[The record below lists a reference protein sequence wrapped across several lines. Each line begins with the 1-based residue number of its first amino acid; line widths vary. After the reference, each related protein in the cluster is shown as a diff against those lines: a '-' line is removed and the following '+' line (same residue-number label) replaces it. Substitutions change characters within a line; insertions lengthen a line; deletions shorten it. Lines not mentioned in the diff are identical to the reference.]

1 MPERYPSKMQYQNTA
16 PKNVVLRA
24 RPRLFS
30 LERWRVGHR
39 LIALVVAIA
48 LPLNILIV
56 AAIAGLASSA
66 IDAQRT
72 TLLYTAR
79 SVASGV
85 DAQLAKYV
93 AIAADLQRSSALL
106 GDNLTAFEAEARQA
120 LTAVPDAW
128 VGVSDPSGQQLINT
142 SPRAKRP
149 LPRRSQES
157 LLAMRR
163 AIDTHSIIITDVR
176 RGTAV
181 DDWIATVEAPVFK
194 GGEPYRV
201 VSVAISLQAFLNV
214 LSELEIPKAW
224 LAAIID
230 GDGRYIARVPDNDRR
245 VGQLASEGWREV
257 RHEEGVFEFPS
268 LEGDLIVNASAR
280 SRLSAWTIGI
290 ALQKGELTGA
300 AWRAVRWSAILGAL
314 ISLSS
319 LLLAVQVAR
328 SIARPINMLRAN
340 AAALVNG
347 APMQYRPDSP
357 EIRELWEALRQ
368 AVEDRNRVD
377 VELKQLSARM
387 TAIVSSSYDAIISQT
402 LTGAITSW
410 NESAEQLFGY
420 SAQEIIGRSIRRL
433 IPADRQQEEDDILA
447 RLQKEEMV
455 RSFETVRLT
464 KTGRPIDV
472 SLTISPLRDAA
483 GSLIGA
489 SQSAR
494 DVTERKERETRLQE
508 SEERLSQIINT
519 VNAFVGLLDRDGKII
534 EVNARALEAA
544 GIARKEVIGRPI
556 ADTPW
561 FSHTP
566 EAGRRMG
573 EIIARCRAGETVR
586 CDLEYSTRGEL
597 RWADFQA
604 APIFGA
610 DGRVTAIVPSG
621 VDITD
626 RKRSEEQ
633 VRLLM
638 LEVNHRAKNM
648 LGVVLAIARQTTS
661 SSPGDFLSKLTQRIQ
676 ALSVNLDLLVKNEW
690 QGIDLAPLVHAQLA
704 YFSEA
709 IGSRIAIEG
718 PELRLTREAA
728 QGIGMALHELATN
741 AVKHGALL
749 NDHGSITIAWSCDD
763 DVFTISWEEHG
774 GPPVEKPTR
783 NGFGHTVLTTLAEA
797 AVSGH
802 VSLDYKPSGLKWAL
816 TCSACNA
823 LEPAGAGRAPHLRRL
838 A

>member
-1 MPERYPSKMQYQNTA
+1 MQYQNTA
-16 PKNVVLRA
+16 PKNAVLRA
-24 RPRLFS
+24 WPRLFS
-30 LERWRVGHR
+30 FDRWRLGHR

-93 AIAADLQRSSALL
+93 AIAADLQRSSSLL
-106 GDNLTAFEAEARQA
+106 TGNLTAFEAEARQA

-128 VGVSDPSGQQLINT
+128 VAVTDLSGQQLINT
-142 SPRAKRP
+142 SPRAIHP
-149 LPRRSQES
+149 LPRRSEES
-157 LLAMRR
+157 LRSQQR
-163 AIDTHSIIITDVR
+163 AIETHSIIVTGVR

-194 GGEPYRV
+194 SGEPVRV
-201 VSVAISLQAFLNV
+201 VSVAISLSAFLTV
-214 LSELEIPKAW
+214 LGELEIPRSW
-224 LAAIID
+224 LAGIID
-230 GDGRYIARVPDNDRR
+230 GDGRFVARIPDNDKR
-245 VGQLASEGWREV
+245 VGQLASEGWRGG

-280 SRLSAWTIGI
+280 SKLSEWTIGI
-290 ALQKGELTGA
+290 ALQKSELTGA
-300 AWRAVRWSAILGAL
+300 AWRAVRWSAIVGAL

-319 LLLAVQVAR
+319 LLFAAQVAR
-328 SIARPINMLRAN
+328 SIARPINMLRTN

-357 EIRELWEALRQ
+357 EIGELWEALNQ
-368 AVEDRNRVD
+368 AVEDRNRAD
-377 VELKQLSARM
+377 LELKQLSARM
-387 TAIVSSSYDAIISQT
+387 TAIVSSSYDAIISKT
-402 LTGAITSW
+402 LDGRITSW

-420 SAQEIIGRSIRRL
+420 SAQEIIGHSIRRL
-433 IPADRQQEEDDILA
+433 IPADRQQEEDDIIA
-447 RLQKEEMV
+447 RLQQGEV
-455 RSFETVRLT
+455 IRSFETVRLT
-464 KTGRPIDV
+464 RTGRPIDV

-494 DVTERKERETRLQE
+494 DVTERRERETRLRE
-508 SEERLSQIINT
+508 SEERLTQIINT
-519 VNAFVGLLDRDGKII
+519 VNAFVGLLDRGGKII
-534 EVNARALEAA
+534 EINARALAAARISREEA
-544 GIARKEVIGRPI
+544 IGRHM

-566 EAGRRMG
+566 EAAKQMREM
-573 EIIARCRAGETVR
+573 IARCQAGETVR
-586 CDLEYSTRGEL
+586 CDLEYSMRGEL

-610 DGRVTAIVPSG
+610 DGNVTAIVPSG

-633 VRLLM
+633 VHLLM

-690 QGIDLAPLVHAQLA
+690 KGVDLAPLVHAQLA

-709 IGSRIAIEG
+709 IGTRITIEG
-718 PELRLTREAA
+718 PDLRLTREAA

-741 AVKHGALL
+741 AVKHGALS
-749 NDHGSITIAWSCDD
+749 NENGSITITWTCDD
-763 DVFTISWEEHG
+763 DVFAVSWQEHG
-774 GPPVEKPTR
+774 GPPVDEPTR
-783 NGFGHTVLTTLAEA
+783 RGFGNTVLTTLAET
-797 AVSGH
+797 AVAGH
-802 VSLDYKPSGLKWAL
+802 VSLDYEPTGLRWQL
-816 TCSACNA
+816 TCPAHNA
-823 LEPAGAGRAPHLRRL
+823 LEPADAPSARHLRRR

>member
-1 MPERYPSKMQYQNTA
+1 MQYPGTA
-16 PKNVVLRA
+16 PKNAVLRA
-24 RPRLFS
+24 KPRFFS
-30 LERWRVGHR
+30 FDRWRLGHR

-56 AAIAGLASSA
+56 AAIASLAGSA
-66 IDAQRT
+66 IEAQRT

-106 GDNLTAFEAEARQA
+106 ADKLTAFEAEARQA

-128 VGVSDPSGQQLINT
+128 VAVSDRSGQQLINT
-142 SPRAKRP
+142 SPRAMRP
-149 LPRRSQES
+149 LPRRSEES
-157 LLAMRR
+157 LQAQQR
-163 AIDTHSIIITDVR
+163 AIETHSIIITGAR

-194 GGEPYRV
+194 GGEPFRV
-201 VSVAISLQAFLNV
+201 VSVAISLPAFLTV
-214 LSELEIPKAW
+214 LGELEIPKAW
-224 LAAIID
+224 LAGIID
-230 GDGRYIARVPDNDRR
+230 GDGRYIARVPDNDAR
-245 VGQLASEGWREV
+245 VGQLASEGWRGV
-257 RHEEGVFEFPS
+257 QHAEGVFEFPS

-280 SRLSAWTIGI
+280 SKLSEWTVGI
-290 ALQKGELTGA
+290 ALQKSELTGA

-314 ISLSS
+314 VSLSS
-319 LLLAVQVAR
+319 LLFAAQVAR
-328 SIARPINMLRAN
+328 SITRPINILRAS

-347 APMQYRPDSP
+347 APMQYRPDTP
-357 EIRELWEALRQ
+357 EIRELWEALSQ
-368 AVEDRNRVD
+368 AVEDRNRTD
-377 VELKQLSARM
+377 LELKRLSARM

-402 LTGAITSW
+402 LAGTITSW

-420 SAQEIIGRSIRRL
+420 SAEEIIGQPIRRL
-433 IPADRQQEEDDILA
+433 IPADRQQEEADILA
-447 RLQKEEMV
+447 RLQKGEVV
-455 RSFETVRLT
+455 RSFETVRLA
-464 KTGRPIDV
+464 KDGHPMDV
-472 SLTISPLRDAA
+472 SLAISPLRDPA
-483 GSLIGA
+483 GKLIGA

-494 DVTERKERETRLQE
+494 DVTERKERETRLRE

-519 VNAFVGLLDRDGKII
+519 VNAFVGLLDRDGKVI

-544 GIARKEVIGRPI
+544 RISREQVIGRRM
-556 ADTPW
+556 ADAPW
-561 FSHTP
+561 FSYAP
-566 EAGRRMG
+566 DASKRID
-573 EIIARCRAGETVR
+573 EIIARCRTGETVR

-597 RWADFQA
+597 RWVDFQA
-604 APIFGA
+604 APIFAA
-610 DGRVTAIVPSG
+610 DGSVTAIVPSG

-661 SSPGDFLSKLTQRIQ
+661 SSPGDFLGKLTQRIQ

-690 QGIDLAPLVHAQLA
+690 KGIDLAPLVHAQLD

-709 IGSRIAIEG
+709 IGTRITIDG
-718 PELRLTREAA
+718 PDLRLTREAA

-741 AVKHGALL
+741 AVKHGALS
-749 NDHGSITIAWSCDD
+749 NENGNITIAWTCDD
-763 DVFTISWEEHG
+763 DVLAISWQEHG
-774 GPPVEKPTR
+774 GPSVDEPTR
-783 NGFGHTVLTTLAEA
+783 RGFGNTVLTTLAET

-802 VSLDYKPSGLKWAL
+802 VSLDYEPAGLRWRL
-816 TCSACNA
+816 TCPAHNA
-823 LEPAGAGRAPHLRRL
+823 LERGGGAAARHRRRRA
-838 A
+838 

>member
-1 MPERYPSKMQYQNTA
+1 MQYQNTA
-16 PKNVVLRA
+16 PKNAVLRA
-24 RPRLFS
+24 WPRLFS
-30 LERWRVGHR
+30 FDRWRLGHR

-93 AIAADLQRSSALL
+93 AIAADLQRSSSLL
-106 GDNLTAFEAEARQA
+106 TGNLTAFEAEARQA

-128 VGVSDPSGQQLINT
+128 VAVTDLSGQQLINT
-142 SPRAKRP
+142 SPRAIHP
-149 LPRRSQES
+149 LPRRSEES
-157 LLAMRR
+157 LRSQQR
-163 AIDTHSIIITDVR
+163 AIETHSIIVTGVR

-194 GGEPYRV
+194 SGEPVRV
-201 VSVAISLQAFLNV
+201 VSVAISLSAFLTV
-214 LSELEIPKAW
+214 LGELEIPKSW

-230 GDGRYIARVPDNDRR
+230 GDGRFVARIPDNDKR
-245 VGQLASEGWREV
+245 VGQLASEGWRDG

-280 SRLSAWTIGI
+280 SKLSEWTIGI
-290 ALQKGELTGA
+290 ALQKSELTGA
-300 AWRAVRWSAILGAL
+300 AWRAVRWSAIVGAL

-319 LLLAVQVAR
+319 LLFAAQVAR
-328 SIARPINMLRAN
+328 SIARPINMLRTN

-357 EIRELWEALRQ
+357 EIRELWEALNQ
-368 AVEDRNRVD
+368 AVEDRNRAD
-377 VELKQLSARM
+377 LELKQLSARM
-387 TAIVSSSYDAIISQT
+387 TAIVSSSYDAIISKT
-402 LTGAITSW
+402 LDGRITSW

-420 SAQEIIGRSIRRL
+420 SAQEIIGHSIRRL
-433 IPADRQQEEDDILA
+433 IPADRQQEEDDIIA
-447 RLQKEEMV
+447 RLQQGEV
-455 RSFETVRLT
+455 IRSFETVRLT
-464 KTGRPIDV
+464 RTGRPIDV

-494 DVTERKERETRLQE
+494 DVTERRERETLLRE
-508 SEERLSQIINT
+508 SEERLTQIINT
-519 VNAFVGLLDRDGKII
+519 VNAFVGLLDRGGRII
-534 EVNARALEAA
+534 EINARALAAARISREEA
-544 GIARKEVIGRPI
+544 IGRHM

-566 EAGRRMG
+566 EAGRQMREM
-573 EIIARCRAGETVR
+573 IARCQAGETVR
-586 CDLEYSTRGEL
+586 CDLEYSMRGEL

-610 DGRVTAIVPSG
+610 DGNVTAIVPSG

-633 VRLLM
+633 VHLLM

-676 ALSVNLDLLVKNEW
+676 ALSVNLDLLVRNEW
-690 QGIDLAPLVHAQLA
+690 KGVDLAPLVHAQLA

-709 IGSRIAIEG
+709 IGTRITIEG
-718 PELRLTREAA
+718 PDLRLTREAA

-741 AVKHGALL
+741 AVKHGALS
-749 NDHGSITIAWSCDD
+749 NENGSITITWTCDD
-763 DVFTISWEEHG
+763 DVFAVSWQEHG
-774 GPPVEKPTR
+774 GPPVDEPTR
-783 NGFGHTVLTTLAEA
+783 RGFGNTVLTTLAET
-797 AVSGH
+797 AVAGH
-802 VSLDYKPSGLKWAL
+802 VSLDYEPTGLRWQL
-816 TCSACNA
+816 TCPAHNA
-823 LEPAGAGRAPHLRRL
+823 LEPGDAPSARHLRRR